1 MTSTRAW
8 EEGAAPGHARIFSPR
23 RAGISD
29 GSVALSL
36 SQMQLGRSCS
46 SLHAIQIRGRDVY

>member
-8 EEGAAPGHARIFSPR
+8 EEGAAPGHAHIFSPR

-29 GSVALSL
+29 ASVALSL
-36 SQMQLGRSCS
+36 SQMQLS
-46 SLHAIQIRGRDVY
+46 SSWTFLHAIRIRGRDVY